1 MVPRYAKLRQIEE
14 PWNLPRICADERGWE
29 FLPLMN
35 TDHTDRKK
43 LYDDFFV
50 MSLASQLLD
59 VRSHKL
65 FAR

>member
-1 MVPRYAKLRQIEE
+1 MPS
-14 PWNLPRICADERGWE
+14 WNQDLTVDERDKPGWE